1 MAGYVP
7 TPKDSLDAQARSLLR
22 LGARPTSA
30 SALTKSNGSVAITG
44 KGVAGSTSVSG
55 GSI

>member
-22 LGARPTSA
+22 RQSGVRTAPPM
-30 SALTKSNGSVAITG
+30 TKSNGSVAISG
-44 KGVAGSTSVSG
+44 KAAGGPTTVSG